1 MINIFVPLVIV
12 FLLQLLL
19 YSWWWIILVPLV
31 LGFLEKDSA
40 FKAAVATGFGVF
52 LLWFG
57 MALYQWK
64 NGGEIIVT
72 RIAEVMGIGGSGF
85 VLALATG
92 VVGFLVALV
101 AGYAGFSLRKV
112 LIKEYQIS

>member
-1 MINIFVPLVIV
+1 MINILVPLVIV
-12 FLLQLLL
+12 FILQLFF
-19 YSWWWIILVPLV
+19 YSWWWIILVPIV

-40 FKAAVATGFGVF
+40 LKASVGTGLGVF

-57 MALYQWK
+57 MAIYQWK

-72 RIAEVMGIGGSGF
+72 RISEVMGIGSGL

-92 VVGFLVALV
+92 LVGFIVALV

>member
-1 MINIFVPLVIV
+1 MINILVPLVIV
-12 FLLQLLL
+12 FILQLLF
-19 YSWWWIILVPLV
+19 YSWWWIILVPIV

-40 FKAAVATGFGVF
+40 LKASAGTGLGVF

-57 MALYQWK
+57 MAIYQWK

-72 RIAEVMGIGGSGF
+72 RISEVMGIGSGL
-85 VLALATG
+85 VLAVATG
-92 VVGFLVALV
+92 LVGFIVALV

>member
-1 MINIFVPLVIV
+1 MINILVPLVIV
-12 FLLQLLL
+12 FILQLLF
-19 YSWWWIILVPLV
+19 YSWWWIILVPIV

-40 FKAAVATGFGVF
+40 LKASAGTGLGVF

-57 MALYQWK
+57 MAIYQWK

-72 RIAEVMGIGGSGF
+72 RISEVMGIGSGL
-85 VLALATG
+85 VLAVATG
-92 VVGFLVALV
+92 LVGFIVALV
-101 AGYAGFSLRKV
+101 AGYVGFSLRKV

>member
-1 MINIFVPLVIV
+1 MINILVPLVIV
-12 FLLQLLL
+12 FMLQLIF

-40 FKAAVATGFGVF
+40 LKATAGTGLGIF

-57 MALYQWK
+57 MAVYQWQH
-64 NGGEIIVT
+64 GGEIIVT
-72 RIAEVMGIGGSGF
+72 RIAEVMGAGSGLI
-85 VLALATG
+85 LALATG
-92 VVGFLVALV
+92 LVGFLVAMV

-112 LIKEYQIS
+112 LKKEYQIP